1 MQGRSTSII
10 VYHALRVI
18 YSYVT
23 QTVVVTQNQVTCRLE
38 EYFPCP
44 NKFLPERWMKGST
57 EYRVC
62 SPYLVLPFGHGP
74 RSCIAR
80 RLAEQALQVLIIRVR
95 ASILL
100 KIIIFLFFFYLSL
113 FTLPRSNA
121 HHHSEIIDSVIIKQI
136 QILKIKT
143 KVMLNWLSYYY
154 LYFLD

>member
-10 VYHALRVI
+10 VCHAFRVI

-95 ASILL
+95 ASFLL
-100 KIIIFLFFFYLSL
+100 KK
-113 FTLPRSNA
+113 N
-121 HHHSEIIDSVIIKQI
+121 
-136 QILKIKT
+136 
-143 KVMLNWLSYYY
+143 Y
-154 LYFLD
+154 LYFLFLFVFIYITQVERPSSLRNNRQCNNKTNLDIKNKN

>member
-1 MQGRSTSII
+1 MPQLNVGIIHVYYSIPF
-10 VYHALRVI
+10 HALRVI

-44 NKFLPERWMKGST
+44 DKFLPERWMKGST

-95 ASILL
+95 TSFLL
-100 KIIIFLFFFYLSL
+100 KNYLSFLFIFVFIYSTQGERPSSL
-113 FTLPRSNA
+113 RNNGQCNNKTNL
-121 HHHSEIIDSVIIKQI
+121 DIKN
-136 QILKIKT
+136 K
-143 KVMLNWLSYYY
+143 N
-154 LYFLD
+154 